1 MKTFTRRLALLCVC
15 ALGATLAHAAITA
28 TAEVA
33 SDAKAIEAYRKGDL
47 DTARTEWI
55 AILDDAEHA
64 PRGAERG
71 RILYDLGNVAFR
83 EGKAL
88 EAVGWYSAA
97 VRLRPRDANTW
108 TNLEQARSAA
118 KLEPAD
124 RGDLSATLQRIVR
137 AFTPSEARWLAL
149 AGVGLLALGLVFEA
163 LRGGRLGRIA
173 AFAGVLA
180 AIVLGIPCLDQH
192 TRSNADPL
200 IAIEADKAIV
210 RSEPREKAAVVGEV
224 PAGDEI
230 ERRDQLP
237 EWTKIRLEGGI
248 EGWTR
253 KTSVFSLR
261 R

>member
-1 MKTFTRRLALLCVC
+1 MKTVSRLFALLFTCV
-15 ALGATLAHAAITA
+15 LLATIARAAITA
-28 TAEVA
+28 STDTP

-55 AILDDAEHA
+55 AVLDDAEHA

-71 RILYDLGNVAFR
+71 RILYNLGNVAFR
-83 EGKAL
+83 EGKSL
-88 EAVGWYSAA
+88 EAVGWYTAA
-97 VRLRPRDANTW
+97 VRLRPRDGDTW
-108 TNLEQARSAA
+108 ANLEQARSSA

-124 RGDLSATLQRIVR
+124 RGDLTATLQRIVR
-137 AFTPSEARWLAL
+137 AFTPGEARWLAL
-149 AGVGLLALGLVFEA
+149 AGVVLLALGLAFEA

-180 AIVLGIPCLDQH
+180 AIVLGIPCLDLH
-192 TRSNADPL
+192 LRTNADPM

-210 RSEPREKAAVVGEV
+210 RSEPREKAAVIGEV

-230 ERRDQLP
+230 ERRDQLA
-237 EWTKIRLEGGI
+237 EWTKVRLEGGI

-253 KTSVFSLR
+253 KTAVFPLR